1 VNDPI
6 PAVHNADRAA
16 GPVEDPPNTG
26 TRAAGRGQGRIA
38 LYTTEEAAAILRV
51 KKSWLERQAAKR
63 KIPFTLLGGGYRFT
77 SAHLAEIVLMHEEP
91 PAPRTNAPARGKAR
105 RGQGPRHAPGQGLAP
120 LRPRPR
126 GGPRRV
132 A

>member
-1 VNDPI
+1 M
-6 PAVHNADRAA
+6 A
-16 GPVEDPPNTG
+16 GPVKDPHDIRL
-26 TRAAGRGQGRIA
+26 RAARRSQGQIA

-51 KKSWLERQAAKR
+51 KKTWLERQAAKR
-63 KIPFTLLGGGYRFT
+63 KIPFTMLGGGYRFT

-91 PAPRTNAPARGKAR
+91 PVPRTNAPARGKTR

>member
-1 VNDPI
+1 VNDPF
-6 PAVHNADRAA
+6 PAVHNADGAT

-26 TRAAGRGQGRIA
+26 PRAAGRGQGRIA

-91 PAPRTNAPARGKAR
+91 PVPRTNAPARGKTR
-105 RGQGPRHAPGQGLAP
+105 RSQRHAPRQGLAP